1 MVLSQCLS
9 TCVHSSCH
17 DCGVNVVTLVCSETQ
32 AKDIQ
37 DRVARVEK
45 HFGDMCTN
53 FGAYSRKVAKL
64 RDKGELLTMFHC
76 HLRLNHC
83 SSLKKARKL

>member
-1 MVLSQCLS
+1 MVLS
-9 TCVHSSCH
+9 TCVQLLCH
-17 DCGVNVVTLVCSETQ
+17 DCDVVVVTLVCSETQ

-37 DRVARVEK
+37 DRVARVER

-64 RDKGELLTMFHC
+64 RDKGELYLPCFTAIYDLTTATNLQNTKRH
-76 HLRLNHC
+76 
-83 SSLKKARKL
+83 